1 MSFRVVH
8 IVLCCLFLT
17 GCGNIRQSQQTI
29 ATADSLDTE
38 HILYRDTAA
47 LRYAVRALDKP
58 LVRQCHRTTLAK
70 AYYYLGRNLEDN
82 SLIAE
87 AADCYIASD
96 RLHPHD
102 HILLGRVNS
111 CMGFIC
117 TQADEENASLEFYQ
131 RANNHF
137 LNISKE
143 RYANGLI
150 TISNRYNY
158 LKEFHSA
165 DSVWQVARTFDFG
178 NLYQARLSESRGLY
192 YFQQCQYDSALWY
205 FQESINQYNSTPWQ
219 CFSVMKIMQI
229 YVKLEQFDKAF
240 PYAQYIICYSQ
251 NHYYRSN
258 AYYVLIESA
267 EQEKNAD
274 VLAEY
279 SHLREDESREREIAK
294 SAYSAATTKLKGYI
308 DATKFSFGWQVVV
321 LIMVI
326 ICLSLLIL
334 FLHLQD
340 NKQKQMHN
348 NNNVLLQ
355 QKDFEIQKIN
365 QKLENNNAQ
374 YLQQRILQFRTLHP
388 TPPKK
393 WNDYNTFC
401 TDIDFVFPNFIEKLR
416 GKNLVEK
423 EIKLCVYI
431 VLYNNLSLAA
441 LSDSL
446 CYSKQSTPTIKLRI
460 AKKLNTTSANLYD
473 ILCKIARSE

>member
-1 MSFRVVH
+1 MSFRTVY
-8 IVLCCLFLT
+8 IVFACLLLT
-17 GCGNIRQSQQTI
+17 GCGNIRQAQQTV

-47 LRYAVRALDKP
+47 LRTAARTLDKP
-58 LVRQCHRTTLAK
+58 FVRQCHRTTLAK

-82 SLIAE
+82 FLILE

-96 RLHPHD
+96 YLHPHD
-102 HILLGRVNS
+102 YTLCGRVNS

-117 TQADEENASLEFYQ
+117 AQADEENVSLEFYQ

-137 LNISKE
+137 QNISKE

-158 LKEFHSA
+158 LKEFHYA
-165 DSVWQVARTFDFG
+165 DSIWQMAHIFDLG
-178 NLYQARLSESRGLY
+178 NLYKARLLESRGLY
-192 YFQQCQYDSALWY
+192 YFQQCQYDSALWH
-205 FQESINQYNSTPWQ
+205 FQESIDLYNSTDWK
-219 CFSVMKIMQI
+219 CFSVMKVMQI

-240 PYAQYIICYSQ
+240 PYAQYIIRYSQ
-251 NHYYRSN
+251 NHFYRSN
-258 AYYVLIESA
+258 AYYVLIECA

-274 VLAEY
+274 ALAEY
-279 SHLREDESREREIAK
+279 SHLREDESREREFAK
-294 SAYSAATTKLKGYI
+294 SAYSAATTKLKSYI
-308 DATKFSFGWQVVV
+308 SAPKFSFGWQVVV

-334 FLHLQD
+334 FLHLRD

-348 NNNVLLQ
+348 NNVLLQ
-355 QKDFEIQKIN
+355 QKDLEIQKIN

-374 YLQQRILQFRTLHP
+374 YLQQSILQFRTLHP
-388 TPPKK
+388 MPPKK

-401 TDIDFVFPNFIEKLR
+401 VDIDSTLPHFIEKLR
-416 GKNLVEK
+416 EKNLVEK

-460 AKKLNTTSANLYD
+460 AKKLDTTSANLYD
-473 ILCKIARSE
+473 VLFEMACSE

>member
-1 MSFRVVH
+1 MPKLWIIICS
-8 IVLCCLFLT
+8 LFLT

-137 LNISKE
+137 QNISKE

-165 DSVWQVARTFDFG
+165 DSIWKLAHTFDLG
-178 NLYQARLSESRGLY
+178 NLYKARLSESRGLY
-192 YFQQCQYDSALWY
+192 YFLQCQHDSALWH
-205 FQESINQYNSTPWQ
+205 FQESISRYNSTDRK
-219 CFSVMKIMQI
+219 CFSVMKVMQI
-229 YVKLEQFDKAF
+229 YARVKKNDKAI
-240 PYAQYIICYSQ
+240 PCAQYIIRYSKD
-251 NHYYRSN
+251 HYYRSN
-258 AYYVLIESA
+258 AYYVLIEYA
-267 EQEKNAD
+267 EQEQNVDA
-274 VLAEY
+274 LAEY
-279 SHLREDESREREIAK
+279 SHLREDESREREIIK
-294 SAYSAATTKLKGYI
+294 SSYSAATMKLEEYI
-308 DATKFSFGWQVVV
+308 NAPKFSSGWRVTMF
-321 LIMVI
+321 IMVI
-326 ICLSLLIL
+326 ICISLLIP
-334 FLHLQD
+334 FFRLQD
-340 NKQKQMHN
+340 NKRKQTHN
-348 NNNVLLQ
+348 SNILLQ
-355 QKDFEIQKIN
+355 QKELEIQKIN

-374 YLQQRILQFRTLHP
+374 YLQQHILQFRTLHP

-393 WNDYNTFC
+393 WNDYDTFC
-401 TDIDFVFPNFIEKLR
+401 TDIDSTLPHFIEKLQE
-416 GKNLVEK
+416 KNLQEK

-460 AKKLNTTSANLYD
+460 AKKLDTTSANLYD
-473 ILCKIARSE
+473 ILFEMVRTE